1 MNWSTIHALT
11 LGVSFGTF
19 GFLYL
24 LVLLKG
30 IPEALKILKDPDKD
44 KKE

>member
-24 LVLLKG
+24 IVLFKG
-30 IPEALKILKDPDKD
+30 IPEAIRVMRNNSEQPK
-44 KKE
+44 

>member
-24 LVLLKG
+24 LVLIRG
-30 IPEALKILKDPDKD
+30 IPEALKIMKDSE
-44 KKE
+44 KKS

>member
-1 MNWSTIHALT
+1 MDWSMVHQVT

-19 GFLYL
+19 GFLYI

-30 IPEALKILKDPDKD
+30 IPEALKSMKDD
-44 KKE
+44 KKEDS